1 MSNKR
6 LSVSILSAD
15 FAKLGNEISQCEA
28 AGCDWIHVDVMDGHF
43 VPNITMGPFVVRT
56 CRRITQLPLDVHL
69 MIDNS
74 ELFIEPFVQAGA
86 SNITIHIEKNP
97 NIMRTLQQ
105 IRLLGAHPGVAI
117 NPGTPASSIE
127 SILPFVDLVLVMT
140 VNPGFSGQHFIPEM
154 VEKISAVKTMAQ
166 RINHPLFLQVD
177 GGINAETIKLCAQAG
192 ANTFVS
198 ASAIFEHKDGIEA
211 GISELRQA
219 LN

>member
-1 MSNKR
+1 MKKIAP
-6 LSVSILSAD
+6 SILSAD
-15 FAKLGNEISQCEA
+15 FSQLGNAISQCEA